1 MTARHALAA
10 EPERR
15 GGKIADTSALDD
27 AYARF
32 YEIADPGLFSQPA
45 DAAKWPADF
54 IVAHVVVNDQLLA
67 ATLTEV
73 LEGRTPR
80 HDNQPAIRSRHLEA
94 VVRATADW
102 PDLIRVARQHSAV
115 VRSLAAQMGPDLA
128 SCVLPVFIRSG
139 EQVRF
144 DGDMPLAVL
153 LEGQAQR
160 HLPGHGAQLIAL
172 RRG

>member
-1 MTARHALAA
+1 MRPACQ
-10 EPERR
+10 
-15 GGKIADTSALDD
+15 GGKIVDTSALDD

-32 YEIADPGLFSQPA
+32 YEIAESGPFSQPA
-45 DAAKWPADF
+45 DAAKWTADF
-54 IVAHVVVNDQLLA
+54 IVAHIVLNDQLLA

-115 VRSLAAQMGPDLA
+115 VRSLAAQVGPDLA
-128 SCVLPVFIRSG
+128 SSVLAVFIRSG
-139 EQVRF
+139 DQVRF
-144 DGDMPLAVL
+144 DGDMPLAAL
-153 LEGQAQR
+153 LEGQAKR
-160 HLPGHGAQLIAL
+160 HLPGHGSQLTAL
-172 RRG
+172 RQG